1 MRHLCV
7 MIGGS
12 RFAVPTADVR
22 EVGPAVAA
30 RAVPGAPAW
39 CRGFACARGHWMPL
53 VHAAALL
60 GMPLTAPTTLSR
72 TLLLAGTDDPSQAI
86 LVEVDAVEDLVRLDG
101 EGVHPGLQ
109 LEGHAW
115 LGALHSLGESSV
127 QVLQLALLRQHP
139 QWIAL
144 TREAPKA

>member
-12 RFAVPTADVR
+12 RFAVPATDVC

-30 RAVPGAPAW
+30 RALPGAPTW
-39 CRGFACARGHWMPL
+39 CRGFACARGQWMPL

-72 TLLLAGTDDPSQAI
+72 TLLLHGSDDPSQALLI
-86 LVEVDAVEDLVRLDG
+86 EVDAVQDLVRLDG

-109 LEGHAW
+109 LAGHAW
-115 LGALHSLGESSV
+115 LGALHSLDDGSV
-127 QVLQLALLRQHP
+127 QVLHLDSLRQHP
-139 QWIAL
+139 EWIAL
-144 TREAPKA
+144 TREAPAA

>member
-1 MRHLCV
+1 
-7 MIGGS
+7 
-12 RFAVPTADVR
+12 
-22 EVGPAVAA
+22 
-30 RAVPGAPAW
+30 
-39 CRGFACARGHWMPL
+39 
-53 VHAAALL
+53 
-60 GMPLTAPTTLSR
+60 MPLTAPTTLSR

-109 LEGHAW
+109 LDGHAW